1 MKGNA
6 VVSTMNFLENDLYK
20 EDIAY
25 VAGFELSWHML
36 QNKSILISGASFEG
50 LSCDLFLLT
59 STPCLVI

>member
-25 VAGFELSWHML
+25 VAGLNCL
-36 QNKSILISGASFEG
+36 GICCRIN
-50 LSCDLFLLT
+50 LF
-59 STPCLVI
+59 